1 MPIRLLIVDDNQP
14 FLETARVLLEREGL
28 TVAGVAT
35 TSSEALRQAETLRPD
50 VMLVDILL
58 GEESG
63 LDLARRIVRDGLST
77 EATVILISTLAEDD
91 VADLVDESPAVGF
104 LPKREL
110 SAAAIR
116 RFVDGGTN
124 ERRGR

>member
-63 LDLARRIVRDGLST
+63 LDLARRIVGDGLST